1 MESYILFRGAKR
13 VTLKEED
20 MTTEKISRIFQVHGS
35 SLYVTDDTNV
45 AIFPGNDGH
54 FSTVDLRVRGHYE
67 VHGESNDVGE
77 PSGVP
82 GPFNPTRFS
91 FRRPTSAAADS
102 ALTARPSARAPVV
115 KTFQRTVFIAD
126 LVEGR
131 LETSKTLTVRFSE
144 FEASVMGITS
154 KVNDALEQED
164 SAILTDGQGNQI
176 LDTEG
181 TRGSAFWKQN
191 ARKVCAVKEGDLQQL
206 QGSKRRRLSRRD
218 DNGLDAVFDTIEEV
232 VLAAQGLREVSN
244 TIKELTNLASS
255 NPRTTVSLTVSEAA
269 AIKDAFGCVV
279 CKGPVVEPMV
289 SSCCHSIIG
298 CRSCI
303 EQWQQNSTF
312 CPKCRA
318 DEFDINTQ
326 KLTGLSDAL
335 AALENILYH

>member
-1 MESYILFRGAKR
+1 MA
-13 VTLKEED
+13 
-20 MTTEKISRIFQVHGS
+20 
-35 SLYVTDDTNV
+35 
-45 AIFPGNDGH
+45 
-54 FSTVDLRVRGHYE
+54 
-67 VHGESNDVGE
+67 
-77 PSGVP
+77 
-82 GPFNPTRFS
+82 
-91 FRRPTSAAADS
+91 
-102 ALTARPSARAPVV
+102 
-115 KTFQRTVFIAD
+115 KTFQRTIFIAD
-126 LVEGR
+126 LVHGR

-206 QGSKRRRLSRRD
+206 QGSKKRRLSRRD

-232 VLAAQGLREVSN
+232 VLAAQGLREVST

-255 NPRTTVSLTVSEAA
+255 NRRTTVSLTEAEAA
-269 AIKDAFGCVV
+269 AVKDAFTCIV

-289 SSCCHSIIG
+289 SSCCHSVVG
-298 CRSCI
+298 CRTCI
-303 EQWQQNSTF
+303 EEWQQKSAI

-318 DEFDINTQ
+318 GDFDINTQ

-335 AALENILYH
+335 AVLENILC